1 MIFFILEPSVFIPRG
16 GGHSRTFQLGG
27 MKKHEKKTKKWGKK
41 TWSGLNP
48 YHSAH
53 RTLTA
58 VPCTGALQRHRAAAP
73 AGQLHSAHTTPTA
86 APCSGRTSMPTPKR
100 THHSNSSTFKQA
112 LQRHTRCPLQSA
124 HTTLT
129 AAASSSST
137 AAALQ
142 RHPAAAPCSGTRMPT
157 PKCTQHWQQRFQAA
171 APCSQR
177 H

>member
-16 GGHSRTFQLGG
+16 GILEPSNLAVWKS
-27 MKKHEKKTKKWGKK
+27 MKNKRKNWKKK

-58 VPCTGALQRHRAAAP
+58 VPCTGALQRHRAATP
-73 AGQLHSAHTTPTA
+73 AGQLHSAHTTLTA

-100 THHSNSSTFKQA
+100 THHSDSSTFKQA

-142 RHPAAAPCSGTRMPT
+142 RHPAAAPCSGTRMPA